1 MIYALLYLLFIFLQQ
16 VGLEGS
22 SIGQWWQDTIG
33 KALEEGTTF
42 ERMGSRQLAGLLI
55 SLW

>member
-1 MIYALLYLLFIFLQQ
+1 MGKWWIDAIGNALD
-16 VGLEGS
+16 ERN
-22 SIGQWWQDTIG
+22 
-33 KALEEGTTF
+33 TF

>member
-1 MIYALLYLLFIFLQQ
+1 M
-16 VGLEGS
+16 
-22 SIGQWWQDTIG
+22 GQWWIDAIG
-33 KALEEGTTF
+33 KALDENNTF